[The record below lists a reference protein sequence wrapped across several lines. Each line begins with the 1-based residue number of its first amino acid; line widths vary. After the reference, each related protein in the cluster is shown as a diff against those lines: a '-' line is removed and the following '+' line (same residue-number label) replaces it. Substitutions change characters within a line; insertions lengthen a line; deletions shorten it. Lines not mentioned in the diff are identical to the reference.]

1 MKGLRAHG
9 VAVEEVLAETAHEAE
24 QAATDLAAAGAE
36 RLVVMGGDG
45 MVHLAI
51 QAVAQTNT
59 VLGILPLGTGNDFA
73 RGLGLSTDLDPAI
86 EAALGDPTPIDL
98 MRIGDRWG
106 ASVATAGFSV
116 AVNAR
121 ANDMRWPRGGNR
133 YTLATLREAPRLR
146 VARYEL
152 DVDGVTYDLP
162 AVLVTIANTPDFGSG
177 MRISPTADATD
188 GRLDITVVGAVGRIE
203 LLLWLRKV
211 FEGTHLDSPKV
222 TTLQGTE
229 ISINAPETAIWADG
243 EPVTHSP
250 VTIRAV
256 AGALALAGVGKLGP

>member
-1 MKGLRAHG
+1 LKGLRARG
-9 VAVEEVLAETAHEAE
+9 VAVEEVRAETAHEAE
-24 QAATDLAAAGAE
+24 QAAIDLAGVE

-51 QAVAQTNT
+51 QAVAQTDT

-73 RGLGLSTDLDPAI
+73 RGLGLSTDLDQAV

-121 ANDMRWPRGGNR
+121 ANNMRWPRGANR
-133 YTLATLREAPRLR
+133 YTLATLREAPRLG

-152 DVDGVTYDLP
+152 NVDGATYDLP
-162 AVLVTIANTPDFGSG
+162 AVLVTIANTPDFGGG
-177 MRISPTADATD
+177 MRISPKADATD

-203 LLLWLRKV
+203 LLLWFRKV

-229 ISINAPETAIWADG
+229 ISINAPETEIWADG
-243 EPVTHSP
+243 EPVADSP

-256 AGALALAGVGKLGP
+256 AGALALAGVGSLGP